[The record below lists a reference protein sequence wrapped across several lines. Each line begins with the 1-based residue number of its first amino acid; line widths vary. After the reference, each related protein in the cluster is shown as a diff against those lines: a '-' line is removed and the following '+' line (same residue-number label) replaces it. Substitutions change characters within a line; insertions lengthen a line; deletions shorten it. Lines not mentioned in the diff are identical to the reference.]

1 MIDQIGCNPLM
12 RDFPRRLNMAGKYD
26 FEVRLSARE
35 YSALMDIRG
44 LEEEAHMMCMC
55 AKSDESSRWTLQGS
69 HTAFDALLRDLDME
83 IEERMAPTKNL
94 PALRRI
100 RDYITP
106 QEDDRGEPYTT
117 SP

>member
-1 MIDQIGCNPLM
+1 
-12 RDFPRRLNMAGKYD
+12 MADKYD
-26 FEVRLSARE
+26 FEVRLSPRE

-44 LEEEAHMMCMC
+44 LDEEAHTMRMC
-55 AKSDESSRWTLQGS
+55 AKSDENGHWTLQGS
-69 HTAFDALLRDLDME
+69 HAAFDVLLSDLDME

-106 QEDDRGEPYTT
+106 LEDGAEEPYTT
-117 SP
+117 SS